1 MIFDIYIEFDFKK
14 TEVSNSEIS
23 FKSEEI
29 YKNIIGKETTI
40 VLKNG
45 YVNSLNRNDF
55 NDSFSES
62 NETILWVFGETFS
75 NNTFYKERKI
85 KPHKINATDILA
97 LYTELNSVLQS
108 T

>member
-1 MIFDIYIEFDFKK
+1 MIFDIYIQFDFEK
-14 TEVSNSEIS
+14 TDVPNSEVS

-40 VLKNG
+40 LLKNG

-62 NETILWVFGETFS
+62 NETMLWFLVKLFQITSFM
-75 NNTFYKERKI
+75 KI
-85 KPHKINATDILA
+85 GK
-97 LYTELNSVLQS
+97 LNPIK
-108 T
+108 